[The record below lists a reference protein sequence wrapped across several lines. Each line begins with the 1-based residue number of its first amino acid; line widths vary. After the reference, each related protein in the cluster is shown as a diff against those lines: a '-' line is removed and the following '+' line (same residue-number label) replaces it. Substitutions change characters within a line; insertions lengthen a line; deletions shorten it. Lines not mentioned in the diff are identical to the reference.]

1 MQSFLDTDHQLRFP
15 FCIPRFPD
23 HLYTSHQHKR
33 FTSSEMAPARIIE
46 GPPSPPTEFEHDA
59 YKPTVYL
66 LDTFHPDATKHAQN
80 LFNAILPGTPEHANW
95 RENAQYLLM
104 RSSWLTAED
113 VASCPNLKAIGKQG
127 VGIDKI
133 DAAACA
139 ERGIKI
145 FNTPGV
151 NARAVAELVLSLATS
166 VARDVPAIN
175 TKQQAGIRVPKEAC
189 SGLMLYQKTLGV
201 IGMGNIGKTAA
212 KIFRGAFEAPLI
224 AYDPF
229 APANAWSDLPHT
241 RASTLDEV
249 IEASDVITIH
259 VPLTKDTQD
268 LIAYRELSMMKRN
281 AIVINASRGGII
293 NEANLERALAE
304 GLIWGAG
311 LDCHEQEP
319 PTKEKYSALWSQRV
333 VSTPHIGAATAQTQM
348 ETAKAAVDFLHKFIL
363 AGNVAK

>member
-1 MQSFLDTDHQLRFP
+1 
-15 FCIPRFPD
+15 
-23 HLYTSHQHKR
+23 
-33 FTSSEMAPARIIE
+33 MAPARIIE

-95 RENAQYLLM
+95 RENAQYLLI

-201 IGMGNIGKTAA
+201 IGMGILTACIMGASVILGK
-212 KIFRGAFEAPLI
+212 KMGELFRSG
-224 AYDPF
+224 
-229 APANAWSDLPHT
+229 
-241 RASTLDEV
+241 
-249 IEASDVITIH
+249 
-259 VPLTKDTQD
+259 
-268 LIAYRELSMMKRN
+268 
-281 AIVINASRGGII
+281 
-293 NEANLERALAE
+293 
-304 GLIWGAG
+304 
-311 LDCHEQEP
+311 
-319 PTKEKYSALWSQRV
+319 
-333 VSTPHIGAATAQTQM
+333 
-348 ETAKAAVDFLHKFIL
+348 
-363 AGNVAK
+363 